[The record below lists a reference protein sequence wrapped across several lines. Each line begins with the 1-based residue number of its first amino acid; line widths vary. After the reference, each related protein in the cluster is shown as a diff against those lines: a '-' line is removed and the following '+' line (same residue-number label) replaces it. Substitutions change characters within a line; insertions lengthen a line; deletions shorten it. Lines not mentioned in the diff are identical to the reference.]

1 MSEAIGKKYIKA
13 LIASIGDKD
22 LSAVNDALASLSSAF
37 SSPKFNN
44 IILSSDISKADKE
57 SFVLSMLEK
66 PDVKLTNFIKLLVE
80 NARLS
85 DIPAMSK
92 ELKKQIAIK
101 NNEYHGLLISNF
113 KVDSKQIA
121 DIEKNLSSKL
131 GSTIKLE
138 NRVSDYPGLKVEIE
152 DLGVEVG
159 LSTARVKTQLVE
171 HILKSL

>member
-13 LIASIGDKD
+13 LISSIGDKNLASVSVALSS
-22 LSAVNDALASLSSAF
+22 LSAAF
-37 SSPKFNN
+37 SDAQFNN
-44 IILSSDISKADKE
+44 IISSPDIKKADKE
-57 SFVLSMLEK
+57 AFILSMLEK
-66 PDVKLTNFIKLLVE
+66 PDAKLINFIKLLVE
-80 NARLS
+80 NGRLS

-92 ELKKQIAIK
+92 ELQKQMAIK
-101 NNEYHGLLISNF
+101 ANKYQGVLISNF
-113 KVDSKQIA
+113 KVPSGEIA
-121 DIEKNLSSKL
+121 DIEKNLSTKL

-159 LSTARVKTQLVE
+159 LSTSRVKSQLVE

>member
-13 LIASIGDKD
+13 LIASVGDAGLASASSALRS
-22 LSAVNDALASLSSAF
+22 LSAAF
-37 SSPKFNN
+37 SNDKFSN
-44 IILSSDISKADKE
+44 IIFSSDVKKADKE
-57 SFVLSMLEK
+57 NFILSMLEK
-66 PDVKLTNFIKLLVE
+66 PDAKLTNFIKLLNE
-80 NARLS
+80 NGRLS

-92 ELKKQIAIK
+92 ELQKQIAMK
-101 NNEYHGLLISNF
+101 NNEYHGVLISNF
-113 KVDSKQIA
+113 EVDSKEVT

-159 LSTARVKTQLVE
+159 LSTARVQSQLVE

>member
-1 MSEAIGKKYIKA
+1 MSEAIGKRYIKA
-13 LIASIGDKD
+13 LIASVGDDD
-22 LSAVNDALASLSSAF
+22 LVALSSALKSLSSAF
-37 SSPKFNN
+37 SSQKFNDV
-44 IILSSDISKADKE
+44 ILSSDVSKADKE
-57 SFVLSMLEK
+57 AFVLSMLEN

-80 NARLS
+80 NKRLS

-92 ELKKQIAIK
+92 ELQKQIAIK
-101 NNEYHGLLISNF
+101 SNEYHGVLISNF
-113 KVDSKQIA
+113 EVDNKQIA

-131 GSTIKLE
+131 GATIKLE

-159 LSTARVKTQLVE
+159 LSTARVKAQLVE

>member
-13 LIASIGDKD
+13 LVASVGE
-22 LSAVNDALASLSSAF
+22 NNLASVSTVLNSLSSAF
-37 SSPKFNN
+37 SSAKFNN
-44 IILSSDISKADKE
+44 IILSPEVKRADKE
-57 SFVLSMLEK
+57 NFVLSLLEK
-66 PDVKLTNFIKLLVE
+66 PDAKLTNFIKLLVE
-80 NARLS
+80 NGRLS

-92 ELKKQIAIK
+92 ELQKQIAMK
-101 NNEYHGLLISNF
+101 NNTYQGVLISNF
-113 KVDSKQIA
+113 EVDAGKIA

-138 NRVSDYPGLKVEIE
+138 NRVSDYPGLKVEIA

-159 LSTARVKTQLVE
+159 LSTARVKSQLVD

>member
-13 LIASIGDKD
+13 LIASVGDSNLD
-22 LSAVNDALASLSSAF
+22 SVNNALSSLSAAF
-37 SSPKFNN
+37 SSEKFNN
-44 IILSSDISKADKE
+44 IILSSEVKQAEKE
-57 SFVLSMLEK
+57 SFVLALLEN
-66 PDVKLTNFIKLLVE
+66 PDAKLTNFIKLLVE
-80 NARLS
+80 NGRVS

-92 ELKKQIAIK
+92 ELQKQIAMK
-101 NNEYHGLLISNF
+101 NNTYQGVLISNF
-113 KVDSKQIA
+113 EVDAGQIA

-138 NRVSDYPGLKVEIE
+138 NKVSDYPGLKVEIE

-159 LSTARVKTQLVE
+159 LSTARVKSQLVE